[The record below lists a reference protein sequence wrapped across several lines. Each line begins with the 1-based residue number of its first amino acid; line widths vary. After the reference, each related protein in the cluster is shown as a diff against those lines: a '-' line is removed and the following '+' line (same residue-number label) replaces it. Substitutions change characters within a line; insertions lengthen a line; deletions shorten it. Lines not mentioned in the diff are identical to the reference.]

1 MSKYVDLSGGMAS
14 DIVSVTPS
22 DTVDIDG
29 FAVGLYITG
38 GGNISFETANGTRT
52 LTVPDFHTFPCVITR
67 VNATGATATGIHAY
81 LI

>member
-14 DIVSVTPS
+14 DIVPITPS

-29 FAVGLYITG
+29 FAVGLYITTG
-38 GGNISFETANGTRT
+38 GDVSFETANGTRT

-67 VNATGATATGIHAY
+67 VNATGTTATGIHAY

>member
-29 FAVGLYITG
+29 FAVGLYITT
-38 GGNISFETANGTRT
+38 GGNVSFETANGTRT
-52 LTVPDFHTFPCVITR
+52 ITVPDNFVLTCVITR
-67 VNATGATATGIHAY
+67 VNSTGTTATGIHAY